1 MRSLRNLR
9 ILQEGKFVLG
19 AAAGG
24 CLVGAVAALMIP
36 PLPWV
41 SPPLSPVTQVTV
53 RIAHGVGLGWW
64 AGLFWGVFT
73 ALLAR
78 SQAHRPEVSSLPTL
92 GLWAAGAGLLVLGL
106 GVLCGLSAKAG
117 VLGSLAVALLATRFG
132 LAWVNRDRC

>member
-1 MRSLRNLR
+1 MKPFKNLR

-41 SPPLSPVTQVTV
+41 SAPLPPATQVTV

-78 SQAHRPEVSSLPTL
+78 SQAQRPEVATLPTL
-92 GLWAAGAGLLVLGL
+92 GLWAAGAGLLAL
-106 GVLCGLSAKAG
+106 GVGVLMGFSAKAS
-117 VLGSLAVALLATRFG
+117 VLASLLVALVATRFG
-132 LAWVNRDRC
+132 LFWVSRDRS